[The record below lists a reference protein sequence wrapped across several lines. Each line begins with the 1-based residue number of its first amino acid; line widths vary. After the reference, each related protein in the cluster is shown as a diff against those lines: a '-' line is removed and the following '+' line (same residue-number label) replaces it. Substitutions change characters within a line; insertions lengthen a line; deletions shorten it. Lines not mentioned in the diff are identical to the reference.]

1 MMDFTKL
8 LEPYSEDGKRTIGG
22 QIKWLLREYPQH
34 SIDHAMASVYTDLEA
49 GMTFPDGNALDQE
62 LKKVTD
68 AFHTKELHE
77 QMEARIAGIK
87 TSLDS
92 EWNALS
98 RTKKL
103 WEVIRGRA

>member
-8 LEPYSEDGKRTIGG
+8 LEPYSENGKRTVGG

-34 SIDHAMASVYTDLEA
+34 SIDHAMSSVYTEMER
-49 GMTFPDGNALDQE
+49 GKVFPDGNALDQE
-62 LKKVTD
+62 LKKV
-68 AFHTKELHE
+68 AAEFYAQEL
-77 QMEARIAGIK
+77 QAQIEARIAGIQ
-87 TSLDS
+87 SNLDA

>member
-1 MMDFTKL
+1 MDFTKL
-8 LEPYSEDGKRTIGG
+8 LEPYNEDGKRTVGG
-22 QIKWLLREYPQH
+22 QIKWLLGKGLPQH
-34 SIDHAMASVYTDLEA
+34 SIDHAMASVYTEMEA
-49 GMTFPDGNALDQE
+49 GRVFPDGNALDQE

-68 AFHTKELHE
+68 AFHTQELHE